1 MLCFDGPGYQ
11 QQICQVFLLLLVTFL
26 RYFNQQQVYALKY
39 EQKERYSLPQQLS
52 SNQSHQYSACL
63 MLCALYPEDDQ
74 SAIFLNFRLF
84 NINSLRKDESD
95 HAKMMREGRV
105 RVCRVCVTLR
115 ACTMGGLKHLCSHL
129 LLFFRLFL
137 PNTHTGPADRSAP
150 FPIRRPTNI

>member
-1 MLCFDGPGYQ
+1 MDIFINEIPGIYNLLKMLCFDGPGYQ

-26 RYFNQQQVYALKY
+26 HYFNQQQVYALKY

-105 RVCRVCVTLR
+105 RLRKSVCHSACVCDGRTKTSL
-115 ACTMGGLKHLCSHL
+115 
-129 LLFFRLFL
+129 
-137 PNTHTGPADRSAP
+137 
-150 FPIRRPTNI
+150 

>member
-1 MLCFDGPGYQ
+1 MDIFINEIPGIYNLLKMLCFDGPGYQ

-26 RYFNQQQVYALKY
+26 HYFNQQQVYALKY

-63 MLCALYPEDDQ
+63 MLCALYREDDQ

-105 RVCRVCVTLR
+105 RLRKSVCHSACVCD
-115 ACTMGGLKHLCSHL
+115 GGTKTSL
-129 LLFFRLFL
+129 
-137 PNTHTGPADRSAP
+137 
-150 FPIRRPTNI
+150 